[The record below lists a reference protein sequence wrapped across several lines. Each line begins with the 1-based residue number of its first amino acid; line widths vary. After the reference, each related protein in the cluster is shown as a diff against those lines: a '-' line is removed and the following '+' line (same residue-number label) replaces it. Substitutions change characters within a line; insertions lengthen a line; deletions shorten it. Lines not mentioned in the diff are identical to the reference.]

1 MVHHPAVMLKRVDEL
16 GDYKDFENET
26 EEEKILRQL
35 MFWVPVAVIL
45 VGLIVLLFVVLFG
58 NMLTGIEGESA
69 ITSLFNLPNFDTNGN

>member
-1 MVHHPAVMLKRVDEL
+1 MLKRVDEL

-26 EEEKILRQL
+26 EEEKVLRQL

-45 VGLIVLLFVVLFG
+45 VGLITLLFVVLFG

-69 ITSLFNLPNFDTNGN
+69 ITSLFNLPNFDTNGNQL

>member
-1 MVHHPAVMLKRVDEL
+1 MLKRVDEL

-26 EEEKILRQL
+26 EEEKVLRQL

-45 VGLIVLLFVVLFG
+45 IGLITLLFVVLFG

-69 ITSLFNLPNFDTNGN
+69 ITSLFNLPNFDTNGNQL